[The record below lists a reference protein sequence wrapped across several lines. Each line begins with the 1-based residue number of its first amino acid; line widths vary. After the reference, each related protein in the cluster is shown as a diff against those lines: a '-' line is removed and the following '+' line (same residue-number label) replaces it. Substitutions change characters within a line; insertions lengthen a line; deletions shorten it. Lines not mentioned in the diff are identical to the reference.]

1 MTDVTS
7 RAGSRRRE
15 QTRAR
20 LLDAAHEVFAE
31 VGMDAASV
39 EMICERAGFTRG
51 AFYSN
56 FESKNELFLALIT
69 QLAEEKL
76 DEVAVRVQGL
86 APDAVTDM
94 SDLVRQVSG
103 ASLGE
108 RLEPQLISEIRTQAL
123 RDPSLAAAYLAW
135 QGAMRSRVEGIILHV
150 VDAYGLRLRL
160 PLAEAAQLLVDV
172 SDDTCARATIEGR
185 SSEEITERMNDRL
198 ERLVG
203 VLVENPRA
211 VG

>member
-1 MTDVTS
+1 
-7 RAGSRRRE
+7 
-15 QTRAR
+15 
-20 LLDAAHEVFAE
+20 
-31 VGMDAASV
+31 
-39 EMICERAGFTRG
+39 
-51 AFYSN
+51 
-56 FESKNELFLALIT
+56 
-69 QLAEEKL
+69 
-76 DEVAVRVQGL
+76 
-86 APDAVTDM
+86 M
-94 SDLVRQVSG
+94 SDLVRHVSG

-108 RLEPQLISEIRTQAL
+108 RMEPQLISEIRTQAL

-160 PLAEAAQLLVDV
+160 PVAEAAQLLVDV

-203 VLVENPRA
+203 VLVENPRV